1 MTKPNPYLW
10 PQKARLTF
18 YNGRGRLLWGSCDRR
33 LDLSDN
39 LMGFWHKPSRTVYL
53 GMSTASDRW
62 SQWDE
67 KTIGRMEE
75 LIRYD
80 LGFDGYAVV
89 IKRLTES
96 TQLRCAEEFRW
107 KLRIRPR

>member
-39 LMGFWHKPSRTVYL
+39 LMGWWSRPTRTVYL
-53 GMSTASDRW
+53 GMSTTSERW
-62 SQWDE
+62 VRWDE
-67 KTIGRMEE
+67 EAVSRIES

-80 LGFDGYAVV
+80 LGFDGYQATIHRVTMV
-89 IKRLTES
+89 AKLNCS
-96 TQLRCAEEFRW
+96 EEFLW
-107 KLRIRPR
+107 QLKIRTR